1 MPDDV
6 SEHWLRLAT
15 FVHISDL
22 HIGGLDPVSGDA
34 EVSAAGA
41 RVYGTVSW
49 FDGLLG
55 HHGAALEEL
64 EALCVS
70 LKANAEDVKVIVTGD
85 LTRTGGYYEFNN
97 AKQFLL
103 GSLDL
108 NPPNLRLTGLG
119 LGQLDLVIPGNH
131 DHWGDSFVALGA
143 GPSEYKNYFSG
154 PMPCVHPP
162 FQLANGRELQFVS
175 INSDADVSALSHNR
189 QLALGKFVSE
199 FAHQAAQF
207 SRPIQAHEIRMMLIH
222 HSWDQ
227 AGNILRMRTKS
238 KDALGAYLTANGIK
252 GILTGHSH
260 EALLDFFTVQP
271 SGTAVA
277 ELRAGSASQ
286 LDEVPP
292 TWKSVWGTLPT
303 RNWGANSVLVH
314 RLYDDR
320 SGGTHWHAQV
330 YLRNSINGFQPM
342 TGVGSTLLFSV

>member
-6 SEHWLRLAT
+6 PEDWLRLAT

-41 RVYGTVSW
+41 RIYGTVSW

-55 HHGAALEEL
+55 HHGTALEDL
-64 EALCVS
+64 EVLCSS
-70 LKANAEDVKVIVTGD
+70 LNADGEEIKVIVTGD
-85 LTRTGGYYEFNN
+85 LTRTGAYYEFNN
-97 AKQFLL
+97 AVQFLL

-108 NPPNLRLTGLG
+108 NPPNLRLAGFGL
-119 LGQLDLVIPGNH
+119 QQIDLVIPGNH
-131 DHWGDSFVALGA
+131 DHWGDSFIALGA
-143 GPSEYKNYFSG
+143 GPSEYKTYFKG
-154 PMPCVHPP
+154 PMPYVHPSIALP
-162 FQLANGRELQFVS
+162 NGRELQFVS
-175 INSDADVSALSHNR
+175 IDSDADVSAFSHNR
-189 QLALGKFVSE
+189 QLALGKFASE
-199 FAHQAAQF
+199 FSRPGAQF
-207 SRPIQAHEIRMMLIH
+207 SNPIRPQDIRMMLIH

-227 AGNILRMRTKS
+227 AGKILRMRTKS
-238 KDALGAYLTANGIK
+238 KTALGSYLEANGVK

-260 EALLDFFTVQP
+260 EALLNYFTIQP

-286 LDEVPP
+286 LDQVPP
-292 TWKSVWGTLPT
+292 KWKSVWGTIPT

-320 SGGTHWHAQV
+320 NGHTHWHAQV
-330 YLRNSINGFQPM
+330 YLRSMNGFAPM
-342 TGVGSTLLFSV
+342 TGAGSTLLFAV